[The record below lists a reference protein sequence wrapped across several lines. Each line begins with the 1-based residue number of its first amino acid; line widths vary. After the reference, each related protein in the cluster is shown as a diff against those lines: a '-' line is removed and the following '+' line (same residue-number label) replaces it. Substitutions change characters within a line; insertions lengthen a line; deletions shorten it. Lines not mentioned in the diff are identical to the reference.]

1 MKNVCSE
8 IELTPFSLEEV
19 KAYLARRF
27 PDVVIPDSVNHA
39 LFARTGGLPLF
50 VSSLTEYLVSQQE
63 DWPLSHRTVMDNALP
78 ETIRRVIEREI
89 EHLSLEEQQLLGV
102 ASAIGSHFS
111 PVLLGDVLDKEV
123 TDAERCCDTLIRR
136 GQILITDGM
145 EQNPQGEVTCIYA
158 FRHALYVEVLYQ
170 RLSAR
175 ELIRLHLRIGECLEK
190 LHGKNDLKHA
200 AELALHFEKGWA
212 WDRAVFYLT
221 QAAANAARRFANRE
235 AYDYLARALAI
246 VERLPEEK
254 QVMTRIDLL
263 KQIWQYVAQYEPLQS
278 PDVYLDHFP
287 LAKPFP
293 HVPPRATEHQR
304 ERRRYAPAERP

>member
-1 MKNVCSE
+1 M
-8 IELTPFSLEEV
+8 
-19 KAYLARRF
+19 
-27 PDVVIPDSVNHA
+27 
-39 LFARTGGLPLF
+39 
-50 VSSLTEYLVSQQE
+50 
-63 DWPLSHRTVMDNALP
+63 
-78 ETIRRVIEREI
+78 
-89 EHLSLEEQQLLGV
+89 
-102 ASAIGSHFS
+102 GSHFS
-111 PVLLGDVLDKEV
+111 PLLLGAVLDMEI
-123 TDAERCCDTLIRR
+123 TDAERCCDALIRR